1 MVSYLKIFKRL
12 FFVFNYLRI
21 AKMKGQNDYIL
32 ISNNEGGTALHVAAD
47 ANSFKVSYKIYYVF
61 LYSTLVAS
69 YDRGYTSYKN

>member
-1 MVSYLKIFKRL
+1 
-12 FFVFNYLRI
+12 
-21 AKMKGQNDYIL
+21 MKGQNDYIL